1 VHPRRHITRGEDTT
15 VGIAHKI
22 AHKTENAK
30 TSSKKL
36 LGRATGTNRLK
47 AQVRHR
53 TRGALMIIAGV
64 ILLIAGLLIHTSVV
78 FYVGIVLAAVG
89 LVLRLAGSRGHA
101 VGGRRHYF

>member
-1 VHPRRHITRGEDTT
+1 M
-15 VGIAHKI
+15 GIAHKI

-30 TSSKKL
+30 ASSKKL

-53 TRGALMIIAGV
+53 TQGALMIIAGV
-64 ILLIAGLLIHTSVV
+64 ILLIVGLLIHTPFVL
-78 FYVGIVLAAVG
+78 YLGIVVAAVG

>member
-1 VHPRRHITRGEDTT
+1 M
-15 VGIAHKI
+15 GIAHKI

-30 TSSKKL
+30 DSSKKL

-53 TRGALMIIAGV
+53 TQGVLMIIAGV
-64 ILLIAGLLIHTSVV
+64 VLLVVGLLIHTPFVL
-78 FYVGIVLAAVG
+78 YLGIAVAAVG

-101 VGGRRHYF
+101 VAGRRHYF

>member
-1 VHPRRHITRGEDTT
+1 M
-15 VGIAHKI
+15 GIAHKI

-53 TRGALMIIAGV
+53 TQGVLMIIAGV
-64 ILLIAGLLIHTSVV
+64 VLLVVGLLIHTPFVL
-78 FYVGIVLAAVG
+78 YLGIAVAAVG
-89 LVLRLAGSRGHA
+89 LVLRLMGSRGHA
-101 VGGRRHYF
+101 VAGRRHYF